1 VTDGE
6 DNVSRNS
13 LDKAVREIQKRDVV
27 IYTIGLLSQENK
39 RSAKNARKALKSIVE
54 ASRGLAFLPENVEDV
69 HGIREQVA
77 HDIRNQCTLAY
88 YPANTRTTMEP
99 SAP

>member
-27 IYTIGLLSQENK
+27 IYTIVLLSQENK
-39 RSAKNARKALKSIVE
+39 RSSKNARKALKSIAE
-54 ASRGLAFLPENVEDV
+54 ASGGLAFFPENVEDV
-69 HGIREQVA
+69 HGICE
-77 HDIRNQCTLAY
+77 
-88 YPANTRTTMEP
+88 
-99 SAP
+99 